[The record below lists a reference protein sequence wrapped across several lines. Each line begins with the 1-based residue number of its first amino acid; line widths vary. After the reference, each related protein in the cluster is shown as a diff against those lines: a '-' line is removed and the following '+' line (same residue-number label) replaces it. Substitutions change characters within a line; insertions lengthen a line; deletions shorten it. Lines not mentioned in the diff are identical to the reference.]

1 MIKSQSLNDINNE
14 NIDSMKMVGGNK
26 SRWSGKGGGTMVS
39 RFLLIAYI
47 FLKYPIKFGLLFSL
61 ASILYY
67 IVKQIYSY
75 GCQAVAKFIS
85 FFQIILDPGDFNLVL
100 FSVPDIFNVFM
111 AFLDLFIGIIYLGIS
126 ILFFILLGLV
136 TIPFNI
142 IFAF

>member
-26 SRWSGKGGGTMVS
+26 SRWSGKGGGKFS
-39 RFLLIAYI
+39 RFVLIAYI
-47 FLKYPIKFGLLFSL
+47 FLKYPIKFGLLFSVS
-61 ASILYY
+61 SILYY
-67 IVKQIYSY
+67 IVKQVYSY

>member
-14 NIDSMKMVGGNK
+14 NIDSMKIVGGNK
-26 SRWSGKGGGTMVS
+26 SRWSGKFS
-39 RFLLIAYI
+39 RFVLIAYI

-61 ASILYY
+61 SSILYY
-67 IVKQIYSY
+67 IVKQVYSY